1 MVKTSTRT
9 TANSYLHICGTFPF
23 VFNKNLGV
31 KQSVNSEDCGKNIVC
46 YGFSQASFP
55 DICSHREHP
64 EALTGVPQ
72 VLNSLQDESKKADTC
87 VANLGET

>member
-1 MVKTSTRT
+1 MAK
-9 TANSYLHICGTFPF
+9 
-23 VFNKNLGV
+23 K
-31 KQSVNSEDCGKNIVC
+31 VC
-46 YGFSQASFP
+46 YVFSQVTFP

-72 VLNSLQDESKKADTC
+72 VLNSLQDESKKADTS